1 MAMQIDLSRR
11 RALITGSTSGMGY
24 WIARALAMAG
34 ASVVVHGRSDQAV
47 AAARAAIERDV
58 PGATV
63 SGYPA
68 ELADTAAVGQL
79 IDAVPEAD
87 ILVSNTGPTP
97 SPPLFEMSVAD
108 WQRYV
113 DTYVTAAV
121 MLGRHYLA
129 SMIGK
134 RWGRML
140 FGAGVTCSYSPGD
153 PAVAASMTA
162 WLTCKAALAG
172 LSRGLAEIA
181 AGSGVTVN
189 AFIPGPAHTEDS
201 YMARARPGPGRSF
214 EAIERE
220 FFEGPGMPSL
230 LHRFMHPQEVA
241 ALVSFLASDHA
252 SAITGAAI
260 RVDGG
265 IIRSIP

>member
-1 MAMQIDLSRR
+1 MQIKLTGRQ
-11 RALITGSTSGMGY
+11 ALVTGSTSGMGY
-24 WIARALAMAG
+24 WMARALAMAG

-63 SGYPA
+63 SGFCA
-68 ELADTAAVGQL
+68 ELGDTAAVGRL

-97 SPPLFEMSVAD
+97 SPPVFEMTVAD

-121 MLGRHYLA
+121 LLGRHYLA

-140 FGAGVTCSYSPGD
+140 FGAGVTCSYSPGE

-162 WLTCKAALAG
+162 WLTCKAALVG
-172 LSRGLAEIA
+172 LSRSLAEIA

-189 AFIPGPAHTEDS
+189 AFIPGPTHTEDS
-201 YMARARPGPGRSF
+201 YMARAKPGPGQGRSF

-220 FFEGPGMPSL
+220 FFEGPGLPSL
-230 LHRFMHPQEVA
+230 LHRFIHPQEVA
-241 ALVSFLASDHA
+241 ALVSFLASDQA